1 MTRMNL
7 SQLVQFLFNENYLA
21 LAMDFA
27 DLRQDSQDVVDGL
40 IDASIVK
47 SYMEDLDPS
56 GRILREIQANVTSY
70 VYFDIDK
77 EKCASCHSESGHHSL
92 CPENFANSDSYQYQE
107 CQ

>member
-7 SQLVQFLFNENYLA
+7 AQLVQYLFNENYLA

-27 DLRQDSQDVVDGL
+27 DLGQDSKDVVDGL
-40 IDASIVK
+40 IDSRVVK

-70 VYFDIDK
+70 IG
-77 EKCASCHSESGHHSL
+77 CAV
-92 CPENFANSDSYQYQE
+92 
-107 CQ
+107 